1 MIGFELIVAL
11 FAAFAAGAISGLTG
25 FGLALISVPILLFV
39 YEPRTVVLLSVVMS
53 IVICA
58 DVVRDSFRDADR
70 KIVAALIL
78 PSFVGVVM
86 GAEILRIADP
96 LYIRLFVGAFVVFS
110 AGLLL
115 REIRLPGAKT
125 RWGTVVAGWTSG
137 ALSTSTGLAAPPI
150 VLLLAS
156 RDYAKHSFR
165 GTSAFYFLFI
175 SVFGLAVLAVRGL
188 VETSDIPLSLILVP
202 AAILGKTLGT
212 AILKRISETSFRKLT
227 LLFVFV
233 TGALGL
239 ATAAWALL

>member
-1 MIGFELIVAL
+1 MSLELLVAL
-11 FAAFAAGAISGLTG
+11 FAAFAAGTISGLTG

-39 YEPRTVVLLSVVMS
+39 YEPRTVVLLTTVMS

-70 KIVAALIL
+70 KIVAALIP

-86 GAEILRIADP
+86 GAEILRLVDP
-96 LYIRLFVGAFVVFS
+96 LYIRLFVGAVVVFS

-125 RWGTVVAGWTSG
+125 RWGTLVSGWTSG

-150 VLLLAS
+150 VLLLDS
-156 RDYAKHSFR
+156 RNYAKHSFR
-165 GTSAFYFLFI
+165 GSSALYFLFM
-175 SVFGLAVLAVRGL
+175 SVFGLVVLFVRGL
-188 VETSDIPLSLILVP
+188 VEPSDVPVSIILIP
-202 AAILGKTLGT
+202 AAILGKILGT
-212 AILKRISETSFRKLT
+212 AILKRVSETSFRKLT
-227 LLFVFV
+227 LLFTFV

-239 ATAAWALL
+239 ATATWALLP

>member
-1 MIGFELIVAL
+1 MIGFEILVAV
-11 FAAFAAGAISGLTG
+11 FAAFAAGTISGLTG

-39 YEPRTVVLLSVVMS
+39 FEPRTVVLMSAVMS
-53 IVICA
+53 VVICA
-58 DVVRDSFRDADR
+58 EIVRDSFREADR

-86 GAEILRIADP
+86 GAEILRVVDP
-96 LYIRLFVGAFVVFS
+96 LYIRLFVGAFVVVS

-115 REIRLPGAKT
+115 REIRLPGART
-125 RWGTVVAGWTSG
+125 RWGPVVAGWTSG

-165 GTSAFYFLFI
+165 GTSAFYFLFM
-175 SVFGLAVLAVRGL
+175 SVFGLVVLAARGL
-188 VETSDIPLSLILVP
+188 VEAGDIPISLLLVP
-202 AAILGKTLGT
+202 AALLGKALGT
-212 AILKRISETSFRKLT
+212 RILKHISESAFRKLT

-233 TGALGL
+233 TGSLGV
-239 ATAAWALL
+239 ATAAWALT

>member
-1 MIGFELIVAL
+1 VIGFEVLVAV
-11 FAAFAAGAISGLTG
+11 FAAFAAGTISGLTG

-39 YEPRTVVLLSVVMS
+39 FEPRTVVLMSAVMS
-53 IVICA
+53 VVICA
-58 DVVRDSFRDADR
+58 EIVRDSFREADR
-70 KIVAALIL
+70 KIVAALVL

-86 GAEILRIADP
+86 GAEILRVVDP

-115 REIRLPGAKT
+115 REIRLPGART
-125 RWGTVVAGWTSG
+125 RWGPVVAGWTSG

-165 GTSAFYFLFI
+165 GTSAFYFLFM
-175 SVFGLAVLAVRGL
+175 SVFGLVVLAARGL
-188 VETSDIPLSLILVP
+188 VEAGDLPISLLLVP
-202 AAILGKTLGT
+202 AALLGKALGT
-212 AILKRISETSFRKLT
+212 RILKHISESAFRKLT

-233 TGALGL
+233 TGSLGV
-239 ATAAWALL
+239 ATAAWALT

>member
-1 MIGFELIVAL
+1 MSWEILIAL
-11 FAAFAAGAISGLTG
+11 FAAFAAGTISGLTG

-39 YEPRTVVLLSVVMS
+39 YEPRTVVFLSFVMS

-58 DVVRDSFRDADR
+58 AVVRDSFGDADR
-70 KIVAALIL
+70 RMAAALVL

-96 LYIRLFVGAFVVFS
+96 TYIRLFVGAFVVLS

-156 RDYAKHSFR
+156 RGYAKHAFR
-165 GTSAFYFLFI
+165 ATSSLYFLFM
-175 SVFGLAVLAVRGL
+175 SVFGLIVLAARGL
-188 VETSDIPLSLILVP
+188 VETGDIPISLILVP

-212 AILKRISETSFRKLT
+212 RILKRISEDSFRKLT
-227 LLFVFV
+227 LLFIFA
-233 TGALGL
+233 TGALGV

>member
-1 MIGFELIVAL
+1 MSWEILVAL
-11 FAAFAAGAISGLTG
+11 FAAFAAGTISGLTG

-70 KIVAALIL
+70 RIVIALVP

-86 GAEILRIADP
+86 GAEILRIVDP
-96 LYIRLFVGAFVVFS
+96 LYIRLFVGAVVVFS

-115 REIRLPGAKT
+115 REVRLPKAET
-125 RWGTVVAGWTSG
+125 RWGTLAAGFSSG

-156 RDYAKHSFR
+156 RNYAKHSFR
-165 GTSAFYFLFI
+165 GSSALYFLFM
-175 SVFGLAVLAVRGL
+175 SVFGLVVLAARGL

-202 AAILGKTLGT
+202 AAILGKVLGT
-212 AILKRISETSFRKLT
+212 SILKRVSETFFRKLT
-227 LLFVFV
+227 LLFTFV

>member
-1 MIGFELIVAL
+1 MGWEIVVAL
-11 FAAFAAGAISGLTG
+11 FAAFAAGTISGLTG

-39 YEPRTVVLLSVVMS
+39 YEPRTVVFLSVVMS

-70 KIVAALIL
+70 RIVAALII
-78 PSFVGVVM
+78 PSFIGVVM
-86 GAEILRIADP
+86 GAEILRVVDP
-96 LYIRLFVGAFVVFS
+96 VYIRLFVGVFVVFS

-156 RDYAKHSFR
+156 RDYAKHAFR
-165 GTSAFYFLFI
+165 ATSSLYFLFM
-175 SVFGLAVLAVRGL
+175 SVFGLVVLAVRGL
-188 VETSDIPLSLILVP
+188 VESGDIPVSLILVP
-202 AAILGKTLGT
+202 AAILGKALGT
-212 AILKRISETSFRKLT
+212 SILKRISETFFRKLT

-233 TGALGL
+233 TGALGV